1 MENETILLVGH
12 GSRGAGGNQEVEAFA
27 NEWRARHPG
36 RRVELCFI
44 EFADV
49 LLPTGLDEAAYG
61 AKQVIV
67 VPFILN
73 AAGHVKMEI
82 PEAVA
87 VARIRHPG
95 VDFYITPHLGV
106 EEPLLKVVRRGLHRT
121 MAAMDF
127 PDPRNTGV
135 VLLARGSSDPA
146 ANGEMARMA
155 RWLYEET
162 DHDLVELAFTGI
174 TFPRLEAVIQR
185 LDRLGMTQIAIVP
198 YYLFT
203 GTLMDRI
210 KRQVTRLRQQYPRLW
225 IEHSAHFGFEPE
237 ISELLDKRIQPD
249 DNAGLLAL
257 LECDGC
263 PYRKTAKTEGHHHI
277 DAGGCA
283 HRHKE
288 HR

>member
-1 MENETILLVGH
+1 MGNETILLVGH
-12 GSRGAGGNQEVEAFA
+12 GSRGPGGNREVEEFA
-27 NEWRARHPG
+27 NQWRTRHPE
-36 RRVELCFI
+36 RQVELCFI

-49 LLPTGLDEAAYG
+49 LLPMGLDRAAHAAHEA
-61 AKQVIV
+61 KRVIV

-87 VARIRHPG
+87 AARLRHPG
-95 VDFYITPHLGV
+95 VDFHITPHLGV
-106 EEPLLKVVRRGLHRT
+106 EAPLLKVIRRSLHRT

-127 PDPRNTGV
+127 PDPKNTGV

-162 DHDLVELAFTGI
+162 NHELVELAFTGI
-174 TFPRLEAVIQR
+174 TFPRLEAVVQR
-185 LDRLGMTQIAIVP
+185 LERLGMTQIAIIP

-203 GTLMDRI
+203 GTLMARI
-210 KRQVTRLRQQYPRLW
+210 GRQVTRLRQQYPRLV
-225 IEHSAHFGFEPE
+225 IEHAPHFGFEPE
-237 ISELLDKRIQPD
+237 ISALLDARIRPD
-249 DNAGLLAL
+249 DDTGLPSL

-263 PYRKTAKTEGHHHI
+263 PYREAAEIAGHHHQ
-277 DAGGCA
+277 DAGGCV
-283 HRHKE
+283 HR
-288 HR
+288 R